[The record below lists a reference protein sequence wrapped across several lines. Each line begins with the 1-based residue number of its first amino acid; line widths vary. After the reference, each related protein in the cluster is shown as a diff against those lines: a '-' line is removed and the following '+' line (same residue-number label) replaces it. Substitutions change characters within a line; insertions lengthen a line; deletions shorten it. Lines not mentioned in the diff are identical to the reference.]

1 MFEPHRISFFSFET
15 WKQRTHP
22 KLTLPHAHTYVHIYV
37 VLQNVYFRV
46 SDFIIITYS
55 CTYTTYTSLMTCT
68 YESLSLS
75 PSFYIPSNI
84 EVVCVHFGFAIR
96 FNELFQRSG
105 KQTRNIISLVSWEI
119 ILAHWTHLVIS
130 SQFFWKGNTYVRSTC
145 NTDVVTFWYT
155 HFKPE
160 HFCAHVSLIFRFR
173 RLKARSL
180 ILETFLG
187 GGI

>member
-1 MFEPHRISFFSFET
+1 MFEPHRISFSSFET

-84 EVVCVHFGFAIR
+84 EVVCVNFGFAIR

-130 SQFFWKGNTYVRSTC
+130 SQFFWKGNTYV
-145 NTDVVTFWYT
+145 VHVTRMLLRFGT
-155 HFKPE
+155 HILSPN
-160 HFCAHVSLIFRFR
+160 IFVR
-173 RLKARSL
+173 
-180 ILETFLG
+180 TFLWFFVSG
-187 GGI
+187 DWKPGH